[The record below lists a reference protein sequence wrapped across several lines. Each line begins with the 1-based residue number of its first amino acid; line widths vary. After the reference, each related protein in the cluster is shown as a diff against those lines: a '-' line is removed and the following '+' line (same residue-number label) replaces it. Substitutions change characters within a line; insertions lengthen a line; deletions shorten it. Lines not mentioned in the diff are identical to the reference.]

1 MRIKKKNKNK
11 GSEYMAED
19 KELKKAE
26 EKEAAAVEKENT
38 ELPEVEENV
47 SEEKNEE
54 DPKDAKISELEAKVK
69 ELEETISKMKE
80 DELRRMADTE
90 NYKKRL
96 RTEKENAVKYA
107 NESLISDLLEPLDN
121 YSRAIESASLSQ
133 DFEAMK
139 NGVVMVNDQML
150 QRLKSNW
157 GLEIINSSVGTP
169 FDPNFM
175 EAYGVQEK
183 EGITEEEV
191 SMECNKGWLLHGKVL
206 RTAKVFV
213 AKPKK

>member
-1 MRIKKKNKNK
+1 MKRNKKNKKK
-11 GSEYMAED
+11 GSMEMP
-19 KELKKAE
+19 E
-26 EKEAAAVEKENT
+26 EKEEIKNT
-38 ELPEVEENV
+38 PEEDMEVVQDQMDKEENE
-47 SEEKNEE
+47 SAA
-54 DPKDAKISELEAKVK
+54 DPKDQQISSLEAKVK
-69 ELEETISKMKE
+69 ELEETIARMKD

-121 YSRAIESASLSQ
+121 FARAIDSAAISK
-133 DFEAMK
+133 DFDAMK
-139 NGVVMVNDQML
+139 TGVEMVNDQML
-150 QRLKSNW
+150 QRLRTNW
-157 GLEIINSSVGTP
+157 GLEMIDSKVGTP
-169 FDPNFM
+169 FDPNTM

-183 EGITEEEV
+183 EGIDREEV
-191 SMECNKGWLLHGKVL
+191 GIECNKGWLLHGKVL

>member
-1 MRIKKKNKNK
+1 MKRKRKKKKGNKT
-11 GSEYMAED
+11 MADEKDLKEKEEVTVGEVVEDETVAVEAND
-19 KELKKAE
+19 KE
-26 EKEAAAVEKENT
+26 V
-38 ELPEVEENV
+38 
-47 SEEKNEE
+47 
-54 DPKDAKISELEAKVK
+54 DDKDAEISSLKNRIK
-69 ELEETISKMKE
+69 ELEDTISKMKD

-121 YSRAIESASLSQ
+121 FSRAIESAAQSQ

-139 NGVVMVNDQML
+139 TGVVMVNDQML
-150 QRLKSNW
+150 QRLKTNW
-157 GLEIINSSVGTP
+157 GLEMINSSVGTP
-169 FDPNFM
+169 FDPNTM

-183 EGITEEEV
+183 EGIKEEEV

>member
-1 MRIKKKNKNK
+1 
-11 GSEYMAED
+11 
-19 KELKKAE
+19 
-26 EKEAAAVEKENT
+26 
-38 ELPEVEENV
+38 
-47 SEEKNEE
+47 
-54 DPKDAKISELEAKVK
+54 
-69 ELEETISKMKE
+69 MKE

-121 YSRAIESASLSQ
+121 FARAIESSAQSQ

-139 NGVVMVNDQML
+139 TGVVMVNDQLL
-150 QRLKSNW
+150 QRLKTNW
-157 GLEIINSSVGTP
+157 GLEMIDSKVGTP
-169 FDPNFM
+169 FDPNKM

>member
-1 MRIKKKNKNK
+1 
-11 GSEYMAED
+11 
-19 KELKKAE
+19 
-26 EKEAAAVEKENT
+26 
-38 ELPEVEENV
+38 
-47 SEEKNEE
+47 
-54 DPKDAKISELEAKVK
+54 
-69 ELEETISKMKE
+69 MKE

-121 YSRAIESASLSQ
+121 FARAIDSASQSQ

-139 NGVVMVNDQML
+139 TGVVMVNDQLL
-150 QRLKSNW
+150 QRLKTNW
-157 GLEIINSSVGTP
+157 GLEMIDSKVGTP
-169 FDPNFM
+169 FDPNKM

-183 EGITEEEV
+183 EGIKEEEV
-191 SMECNKGWLLHGKVL
+191 SMECNKGWLLHGKVI